1 MADYSKQEEI
11 AFREAFDLFMKKLV
25 STIGSDGVAR
35 LANTTHVHTTFMS
48 TGEKSMICTTQ
59 ISFSDKDEAIRKAL
73 EEYQGPIGSG

>member
-1 MADYSKQEEI
+1 MPTDDKLEVA

-48 TGEKSMICTTQ
+48 IGEKTMICTTQ
-59 ISFSDKDEAIRKAL
+59 ISFSDKDEAVREAL
-73 EEYQGPIGSG
+73 GNYQGPIGSG